1 MKRLT
6 DLVLIALPA
15 ALACSLVAGG
25 AASPTATA
33 LPALS
38 TTQNPSP
45 SQTPAVPSVPTAP
58 ALPPA
63 RPPNILFILTD
74 DQDAASVEFMPAL
87 KSLIADE
94 GASFAN
100 YFVTFALCCPS
111 RATVLR
117 GQYTHNTQIFGN
129 TLPDGGF
136 QKFRDTGAEESTA
149 AVWLQSAGYRT
160 ILIGKYLNG
169 YPAGDFTYVPPG
181 WSEWYSPVRGNGD
194 KGFNYALNE
203 NGRAVDYGE
212 SEADYATD
220 VYSAKAADAIQRAA
234 ADGQPFFIYLSVH
247 APHSPATPAPRHS
260 GLFADAQAPRP
271 PSFNEDDVSDK
282 PMLIRSRPPLNADDV
297 ADIDLEY
304 RNRLRSLQAV
314 DEMIASLVAALETT
328 GQLDNTYVVFSSD
341 NGYHLGQ
348 HRLKDGKEMPYEED
362 IHLPLFARGPGIPA
376 GAIVDALA
384 GNVDLAPTFAE
395 WAGVSPPDFIDGRS
409 LVPLL
414 VGAAPSDWRQA
425 FLLQAGDMAQSAN
438 RRAPREYVGLRT
450 PDYLYVEWINGDVE
464 LYDLHADPYELQNIA
479 ASAPPDL
486 LSRLSARLSALRA
499 CAADSCRLAESVP

>member
-1 MKRLT
+1 
-6 DLVLIALPA
+6 
-15 ALACSLVAGG
+15 
-25 AASPTATA
+25 
-33 LPALS
+33 
-38 TTQNPSP
+38 
-45 SQTPAVPSVPTAP
+45 
-58 ALPPA
+58 
-63 RPPNILFILTD
+63 
-74 DQDAASVEFMPAL
+74 MPAL

-328 GQLDNTYVVFSSD
+328 GQLDNTLIVYTADQGFAM
-341 NGYHLGQ
+341 GEHGM
-348 HRLKDGKEMPYEED
+348 RMKIAPYD
-362 IHLPLFARGPGIPA
+362 ANYRSPLIVSFPGTTPA
-376 GAIVDALA
+376 GRVCGATPNAP
-384 GNVDLAPTFAE
+384 DLIATFFAAARVPPPE
-395 WAGVSPPDFIDGRS
+395 NANTSNTSPIGRS
-409 LVPLL
+409 TCV
-414 VGAAPSDWRQA
+414 
-425 FLLQAGDMAQSAN
+425 
-438 RRAPREYVGLRT
+438 
-450 PDYLYVEWINGDVE
+450 
-464 LYDLHADPYELQNIA
+464 
-479 ASAPPDL
+479 
-486 LSRLSARLSALRA
+486 RLGR
-499 CAADSCRLAESVP
+499 